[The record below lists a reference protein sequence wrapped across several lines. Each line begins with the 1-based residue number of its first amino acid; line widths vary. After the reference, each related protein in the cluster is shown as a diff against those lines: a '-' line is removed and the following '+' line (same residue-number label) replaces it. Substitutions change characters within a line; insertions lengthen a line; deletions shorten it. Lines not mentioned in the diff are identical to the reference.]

1 MSTSKCIFCAR
12 VLASSQV
19 PTEIAS
25 PTLQER
31 KQQLVR
37 DAIWRAATD
46 LFAEKGYDE
55 TTVEDI
61 AKKAGVSRR
70 SFFRYFSSKSDL
82 MAHGT
87 VNYGHFVVET
97 LESLPKRYPLP
108 RVFRETVLRIAQASA
123 ADPHTRRIMEIAARY
138 PAARAAQ
145 LAKMVEVHD
154 RVAEAFARRTGPGRE
169 SSSTPGILAG
179 LTISVLA
186 VIFRTWFEQ
195 GRKDISMAAEG
206 VLATLGKLAC
216 EK

>member
-1 MSTSKCIFCAR
+1 MPS
-12 VLASSQV
+12 
-19 PTEIAS
+19 EIAS

-31 KQQLVR
+31 KQQVVR

-61 AKKAGVSRR
+61 AERAGVSRR
-70 SFFRYFSSKSDL
+70 SFFRYFSSKGDL

-97 LESLPKRYPLP
+97 LDSLPKRYPLP
-108 RVFRETVLRIAQASA
+108 RVFRETVLRIAQASES
-123 ADPHTRRIMEIAARY
+123 DPHTRRIMEIAARY

-154 RVAEAFARRTGPGRE
+154 HVAAAFARRMSPRRDD
-169 SSSTPGILAG
+169 SSMPSILAG

-195 GRKDISMAAEG
+195 GRKDISTAVEG
-206 VLATLGKLAC
+206 VLATLDSLAC